1 MPRWLWW
8 MPVGMLVLCAALL
21 GYRQGWLAAN
31 MTETAAIE
39 MMAGRYI
46 AEAGAEARPFDCW
59 AQPGEG
65 VWLVVRCERDGAR
78 WEYHVNRFGGL
89 ERWFGPQKGK
99 PLTETTKEPLT

>member
-1 MPRWLWW
+1 
-8 MPVGMLVLCAALL
+8 MLVLCAALL

-39 MMAGRYI
+39 MMAGRYT

-99 PLTETTKEPLT
+99 PLTETTKEPRT